1 MQMEGFDPMTCG
13 LLSVFPNHSA
23 VRASNTNIYGPL
35 YFRFSHKRGEGGG
48 LGLCENLK
56 YEGPYMLMLLALTA
70 EWLRE
75 HRQ

>member
-35 YFRFSHKRGEGGG
+35 YFRFSHKRGEGG
-48 LGLCENLK
+48 LGLCDIF
-56 YEGPYMLMLLALTA
+56 T
-70 EWLRE
+70 
-75 HRQ
+75 